1 MSDHDLLD
9 LEQLLVIWVLAV
21 QYLVNNFAKHSLK
34 RFLRERRRYTA
45 EDADLRVAALV
56 KVTQTAVVLMLAVAA
71 VAGAV
76 GWFTE

>member
-9 LEQLLVIWVLAV
+9 LAQLLVIWVLAV
-21 QYLVNNFAKHSLK
+21 QYLVNNFAKQSLK